1 MNSTFLRSAVDQF
14 RMHATSPIAILSTLA
29 LPCVFAFVIHSSR
42 AGSTGP
48 TGTTSDLAVG
58 SAGIGILDSAIVL
71 VVLSLLGE
79 KQWKTL
85 YAALGSPGGMV
96 PLVLGRLTG
105 IAVQTLVTVPGAFVV
120 LILIWGLDDGF
131 AWGRWLVGGVLLA
144 VSTTAVVGLLA
155 VAVLRLP
162 YSSGMVNGLTGL
174 IMALSALVVPQS
186 ALPESVQ
193 VLAQSMPQAH
203 VMTWVRGG
211 SAGSL
216 ATAVALTVGYAVVVV
231 LLLRRVEYSARRRA
245 VPMEM

>member
-1 MNSTFLRSAVDQF
+1 MSSTFLRSVVDQF
-14 RMHATSPIAILSTLA
+14 RMHATSPVAVLSTLA
-29 LPCVFAFVIHSSR
+29 LPCVFAFVIDSNR
-42 AGSTGP
+42 AEQTGP
-48 TGTTSDLAVG
+48 AGTTSDLAVG
-58 SAGIGILDSAIVL
+58 TAGIGILDCAIVL

-105 IAVQTLVTVPGAFVV
+105 IAVQTLITVPGTFVA
-120 LILIWGLDDGF
+120 LILLWGIDDGF
-131 AWGRWLVGGVLLA
+131 AWGRWLVGGMLLA
-144 VSTTAVVGLLA
+144 VSTTAVIGLLA

-174 IMALSALVVPQS
+174 IMALSALVVPES
-186 ALPESVQ
+186 ALPKPVQ
-193 VLAQSMPQAH
+193 AIAQLMPQAH

-216 ATAVALTVGYAVVVV
+216 ATAVALTVGYTVVVV
-231 LLLRRVEYSARRRA
+231 LLLRRVEHSARRRA
-245 VPMEM
+245 VPLEI